1 MLTFD
6 QNEKKKKKGKR
17 KKADF
22 WPFTLFSAMERQKS
36 TLAKNNNMS
45 DDVRTSGVGSIP
57 LDLIPEI
64 LKDLPVKTLAWFLC
78 VSKPWGCIIR
88 NRDFVKFYLIK
99 SSTHPQSLIFAFKSR
114 RHSKHFFFSSSQH
127 QDRDESSLSCVASYH
142 MKCHSQPYTAIT
154 PSVHGL
160 ICYGPPSKLM
170 VYNPSTRR
178 SIALPI
184 IDAHRLRMYHYLGYD
199 PIGGD
204 YKMLCMSRG
213 MHARRGRGLAHKI
226 QVLTLG
232 NGSSWRMIEDCPPPH
247 SPESPHICIDG
258 VLFYGGYLDTST
270 RLLRKDHVVMSFDV
284 RSEKF
289 GIIKVPSER
298 ATRFTRMTRYNRKLA
313 LMFTGYGGFGCGYSG
328 YIELWVLEDAARHE
342 WSNKNFVLPR
352 LASRDTLFQ
361 VFCAIDDSGE
371 FVLAPETLRAP
382 TFYVMYYDPNK
393 NSMRRVDIEGIA
405 DKKLQF
411 WDDDSD
417 RRTISIFPGHV
428 ENLLFL

>member
-1 MLTFD
+1 
-6 QNEKKKKKGKR
+6 
-17 KKADF
+17 
-22 WPFTLFSAMERQKS
+22 MERQKS
-36 TLAKNNNMS
+36 KRAKNKNIS
-45 DDVRTSGVGSIP
+45 DDVRTSGEGSMP

-64 LKDLPVKTLAWFLC
+64 LIDLPVKTLARFIC
-78 VSKPWGCIIR
+78 VSKPWSSIIR
-88 NRDFVKFYLIK
+88 NRDFVKSYLIK
-99 SSTHPQSLIFAFKSR
+99 SSSTTHPQSLIFTFKSR
-114 RHSKHFFFSSSQH
+114 RHGKHFFFSLSQR
-127 QDRDESSLSCVASYH
+127 QDGDESSLSCTASYH
-142 MKCHSQPYTAIT
+142 MTCHSQPYTAIT

-178 SIALPI
+178 SIALPNVN
-184 IDAHRLRMYHYLGYD
+184 AHRIRMYHYLGYD
-199 PIGGD
+199 PIDGD
-204 YKMLCMSRG
+204 YKMLCMCRG
-213 MHARRGRGLAHKI
+213 MHVRMGRGLAHKI

-258 VLFYGGYLDTST
+258 VLYYGGYLDTST
-270 RLLRKDHVVMSFDV
+270 RLLRKDHVVTSFDV

-289 GIIKVPSER
+289 NVINVPTER
-298 ATRFTRMTRYNRKLA
+298 ATRFTRMTRYDGKLA

-328 YIELWVLEDAARHE
+328 YIELWVLEDAATHE

-352 LASRDTLFQ
+352 LACREALFQ

-382 TFYVMYYDPNK
+382 TFYVLYYDPKN

-405 DKKLQF
+405 DKKQLQF